1 METAQNIADTLKKVF
16 GYDSFRL
23 EQESIIE
30 AHISG
35 RDVLAILPTG
45 GGKSLCYQLPAL
57 LRDGLTL
64 VVSPL
69 IALMKDQVDQ
79 MEAIGVTATFLN
91 STLSYN
97 ERQSRMAGLCEGK
110 YKLLYMA
117 PESIFAE
124 GSIERMEQWKVA
136 AIAIDEAHCIS
147 DWGHNFKPAYRK
159 LAELKTHFE
168 GVPVIALTATATE
181 RVRRDIVT
189 QLKMQDAKIFVA
201 SFYRPN
207 LRYQILPKKK
217 ARKMVCDFVKERADV
232 SGIVYCLARRTTE
245 EYAAALKEIGIKAL
259 PYHAGLSDDVR
270 AANQEAFIR
279 DEVSVI
285 CATIAFGMG
294 INKPNVR
301 YVLHADLPKNI
312 ESYYQETGRAGR
324 DGLPSECTLLYS
336 AGDLRT
342 LNFFIDEIEDENAK
356 RISRQQLR
364 QMADFSEN
372 TGCRWEALVRYF
384 GEELEGG
391 RCGSCDSCLSDRVEE
406 DVTEWAVK
414 LINSVNM
421 IASKGY
427 PMGLKHA
434 VDVLRGSKAAKVIQ
448 KGHDRIR
455 AYGRGIDQ
463 STSYWL
469 ALGKQMTQHG
479 YFQLSDDGYST
490 LKITR
495 KAIQA
500 MNDKERIVLT
510 LPALK
515 PVNEPKDDPKGGMV
529 ECDEGLFQKL
539 RQLRKEL
546 ADAKGVPPYVIF
558 GDVSL
563 RYMARKYPSTER
575 DFLEI
580 SGVGRRR
587 LSDYG
592 ETFMEEIGKWLEENE
607 QQSFKPIEE
616 TKKQPTVTIVPSQ
629 TAAHS
634 IALFN
639 MGSSADEIA
648 CKRGLS
654 ESTVG
659 GHLIEG
665 IESGGITENKR
676 VRLIDNETYER
687 VVSAY
692 HAIGMPDK
700 LKPIFEELNEEIDF
714 QAIRI
719 ALAFWQVTDDG
730 VTSKPKGRKSQ
741 SVRQAV
747 GEMGDLSIEELR
759 FLAFQI
765 GNSGENRKF
774 LIELFRHPDYEVRR
788 RACSEAKKI
797 GDVSI
802 VDEIAPCICAPE
814 PQVRQYALNAILN
827 TNCRSLMDEVRAQG
841 KVEDKPYNQK
851 SIAKIL
857 GN

>member
-1 METAQNIADTLKKVF
+1 MGKTKDITYTLRKVF

-23 EQESIIE
+23 EQESIIK
-30 AHISG
+30 AHLSG

-57 LRDGLTL
+57 LRDGLTV

-79 MEAIGVTATFLN
+79 MEATGVTATFLN

-97 ERQSRMAGLCEGK
+97 EKRSRIAGLSAGK

-117 PESIFAE
+117 PESIFSD
-124 GSIERMEQWKVA
+124 GSIERMKQWKVT

-147 DWGHNFKPAYRK
+147 DWGHDFKPAYRK

-189 QLKMQDAKIFVA
+189 QLRMQDAKISIA

-207 LRYQILPKKK
+207 LRYRILPKKK

-232 SGIVYCLARRTTE
+232 SGIVYCQARRTTE
-245 EYAAALKEIGIKAL
+245 EYATALNEIGIKAL

-279 DEVSVI
+279 DDVPVI

-342 LNFFIDEIEDENAK
+342 LNFFIDEMEDENAK

-372 TGCRWEALVRYF
+372 TGCRWDAMLRYF

-391 RCGSCDSCLSDRVEE
+391 RCGSCDSCLSNRDEE

-414 LINSVNM
+414 LIYSVNM

-427 PMGLKHA
+427 PMGLRHA

-448 KGHDRIR
+448 KGHDQLK
-455 AYGRGIDQ
+455 AYGKGIDQ
-463 STSYWL
+463 SASYWL

-479 YFQLSDDGYST
+479 YFHLSDDGYST
-490 LKITR
+490 LTVTQ

-500 MNDKERIVLT
+500 VNDKERIVLT

-515 PVNEPKDDPKGGMV
+515 PVIEPRGDTKGGMM

-539 RQLRKEL
+539 RLLRKEL
-546 ADAKGVPPYVIF
+546 ADGKGVPPYVIF
-558 GDVSL
+558 SDVSL
-563 RYMARKYPSTER
+563 RYMARKYPSKER
-575 DFLEI
+575 EFLEI
-580 SGVGRRR
+580 FGVGRQK
-587 LSDYG
+587 LSDFG
-592 ETFMEEIGKWLEENE
+592 ETFMEEIGKWLGENE

-616 TKKQPTVTIVPSQ
+616 TRKQPKVEIIATQ
-629 TAAHS
+629 TADHS

-639 MGSSADEIA
+639 MGSSVEEVAR
-648 CKRGLS
+648 KRGLAV
-654 ESTVG
+654 STIG
-659 GHLIEG
+659 GHLCEG
-665 IESGGITENKR
+665 IKSGGITEDKR
-676 VRLIDNETYER
+676 VRLINDETYER
-687 VVSAY
+687 VVTTYQS
-692 HAIGMPDK
+692 MDKPDK
-700 LKPIFEELNEEIDF
+700 LRPIFEELNEEIDF

-719 ALAFWQVTDDG
+719 ALAFWQVSDG
-730 VTSKPKGRKSQ
+730 GGTSKPQVKKSQ
-741 SVRQAV
+741 PDGGAY
-747 GEMGDLSIEELR
+747 GKMGDRSIEELR

-765 GNSGENRKF
+765 GNSGENKNL

-788 RACSEAKKI
+788 RACSAAKKI

-802 VDEIAPCICAPE
+802 VAEIAPCICAPE
-814 PQVRQYALNAILN
+814 PQVRQYALSAILN

-841 KVEDKPYNQK
+841 EVEDKPYNQK
-851 SIAKIL
+851 AIAEIL
-857 GN
+857 G